1 MLPMVCY
8 SRRPQSGQ
16 ITCYF
21 KRTYHV
27 LPTLNTI
34 EIDTDTVEVYAFPP
48 PLEAGTREVAD
59 GKQRKPETLTGLWG
73 WIAHRLE
80 VPPWGQALI
89 VVLIATFLAIGST
102 LWSGFGKLT
111 DINIRLTVIDTRL
124 GLQAGINLIGE
135 VKEYAARGDNA
146 LAIQTVEN
154 MKSLVA
160 VAKEK
165 KVPPP
170 PGYFARTLTLLDD
183 VKSTEPAVASKLFGA
198 RIALTEYHSALEP
211 PPDIPK
217 NLMKIQLEPGTI
229 IPPISVDNRAVYRI
243 TDSLQLR
250 RGIHVSSDGA
260 IINALDIPSGTTIFI
275 VPTLPSELPDPYDY
289 RFNHAW
295 RFSSSRRSKVEKR
308 GLFQYAYCVS

>member
-1 MLPMVCY
+1 LVWL
-8 SRRPQSGQ
+8 R
-16 ITCYF
+16 
-21 KRTYHV
+21 
-27 LPTLNTI
+27 
-34 EIDTDTVEVYAFPP
+34 
-48 PLEAGTREVAD
+48 
-59 GKQRKPETLTGLWG
+59 
-73 WIAHRLE
+73 
-80 VPPWGQALI
+80 
-89 VVLIATFLAIGST
+89 
-102 LWSGFGKLT
+102 
-111 DINIRLTVIDTRL
+111 
-124 GLQAGINLIGE
+124 
-135 VKEYAARGDNA
+135 EYAARGDNA

-198 RIALTEYHSALEP
+198 RIALTEYHSALDP

>member
-102 LWSGFGKLT
+102 LWSGFGNT
-111 DINIRLTVIDTRL
+111 QR
-124 GLQAGINLIGE
+124 GE
-135 VKEYAARGDNA
+135 
-146 LAIQTVEN
+146 T
-154 MKSLVA
+154 
-160 VAKEK
+160 
-165 KVPPP
+165 
-170 PGYFARTLTLLDD
+170 TLL
-183 VKSTEPAVASKLFGA
+183 
-198 RIALTEYHSALEP
+198 R
-211 PPDIPK
+211 
-217 NLMKIQLEPGTI
+217 
-229 IPPISVDNRAVYRI
+229 YR
-243 TDSLQLR
+243 
-250 RGIHVSSDGA
+250 
-260 IINALDIPSGTTIFI
+260 P
-275 VPTLPSELPDPYDY
+275 
-289 RFNHAW
+289 
-295 RFSSSRRSKVEKR
+295 
-308 GLFQYAYCVS
+308 